1 MHLLYKGDDDP
12 TRDMSI
18 TPIDRVGRR
27 IQGNVGSQEIK
38 SKFLTI
44 YQRISKVLGDLSLP
58 TLTSDNY
65 AY

>member
-18 TPIDRVGRR
+18 TPIDRVGQH